1 VRAEPDDDSD
11 AAVSVAD
18 EVRTTVLGDG
28 PSPLAV
34 LEGGASP
41 LEMDRNEVGTP
52 LGDLEVFS
60 PR

>member
-1 VRAEPDDDSD
+1 MRAELDDGSE
-11 AAVSVAD
+11 AAGPVED
-18 EVRTTVLGDG
+18 EVGTTVLGGG

-34 LEGGASP
+34 LEGAASP